1 MQGTTMAGVVVKI
14 DSQLKKLQ
22 KGGEVYGHTSEK
34 VQAVRLASGR
44 SIYRRGEATL
54 QKKQGCLLSDTG

>member
-14 DSQLKKLQ
+14 DIQLK

-34 VQAVRLASGR
+34 VQAVRLAGGR